1 MKYGKKNQVNLN
13 PLNYNICLLGE
24 SKIGKT
30 TLIHEVCQK
39 LVGEEGY
46 LFCEM
51 GAERGAD
58 AIQGIPFVNCTS
70 WSDEYDDVENSIGI
84 ATLVDDIVENKSEDY
99 PELKTVIIDTYDFF
113 IDLAE
118 EEALRLY
125 NKRCREKGDV
135 DKITDSINAAY
146 GGYGRGEKNAIKLMF
161 ELTDKLASV
170 GVHTIFISH
179 TKNKDNTDVVSGTS
193 YSILTCDMQSNYF
206 NALKKKL
213 HFLAVAYFDREFVA
227 NGKKKKVN
235 NKDVDVKKIS
245 SESRR
250 IKFRSDDY
258 SVDSGSRF
266 AFIVDDIPLDADE
279 FINALTEAIETEA
292 KKSGKS
298 ISETKK
304 DQAKTEKAKVEK
316 AKAVQSKAKSEHEL
330 SDYIEEIMNFFQ
342 SNRDNLDKI
351 KPVLAEIKKL
361 GYDKP
366 QSISTVE
373 DAKHILNMCK

>member
-1 MKYGKKNQVNLN
+1 M
-13 PLNYNICLLGE
+13 
-24 SKIGKT
+24 
-30 TLIHEVCQK
+30 
-39 LVGEEGY
+39 
-46 LFCEM
+46 
-51 GAERGAD
+51 
-58 AIQGIPFVNCTS
+58 
-70 WSDEYDDVENSIGI
+70 
-84 ATLVDDIVENKSEDY
+84 VDDIVENKSEDY

-304 DQAKTEKAKVEK
+304 EQAKTEKAKVEK
-316 AKAVQSKAKSEHEL
+316 AKAVQSKAKSEHKL
-330 SDYIEEIMNFFQ
+330 SDDIEEIMNFFQ

-351 KPVLAEIKKL
+351 KPVLAEIKEL

-373 DAKHILNMCK
+373 DAKRILDMCK